1 MRDST
6 KRRLAIGFLI
16 GAAVFLIAGVY
27 FLVSGVRWHR
37 KVKSKEHVNLLELSA
52 DLSTAGEYKG
62 RFVDLEKYAHA
73 TWVFIDF
80 DQPVGSQAEMDSLIA
95 QVKGRWQA
103 VAPDGKPWLDEEF
116 LCWDF
121 LLGTPYPQK
130 RFKLF
135 RLHDEPKGDS
145 QLTLTIT
152 DPSATLAEKSY
163 RIVAE
168 YEYCGLEYLMAT
180 VPIAMGIG
188 LCLFSLG
195 SLAAWA
201 GLKHHLAKKARAAAN
216 P

>member
-6 KRRLAIGFLI
+6 KKRLALGFLI

-37 KVKSKEHVNLLELSA
+37 KVKAREHVNLLELSA
-52 DLSTAGEYKG
+52 DLSKPGEYKG

-80 DQPVGSQAEMDSLIA
+80 GQPIGSQAEMDSLIA
-95 QVKGRWQA
+95 AVRGRWQA

-121 LLGTPYPQK
+121 LLGVPYPKK

-135 RLHDEPKGDS
+135 RLHGEPKGDS
-145 QLTLTIT
+145 QITLTIT
-152 DPSATLAEKSY
+152 APSAALVGRGY

-168 YEYCGLEYLMAT
+168 YEYCGLEYAAPSLCALFG
-180 VPIAMGIG
+180 IALGF
-188 LCLFSLG
+188 LSVVFFSVWGVLKYHLQK
-195 SLAAWA
+195 STQRA
-201 GLKHHLAKKARAAAN
+201 GN